1 MSRVEL
7 KVNGA
12 DLVADVAD
20 DALLLDVLREEAG
33 CLSVREGCGVGVC
46 GACTAIVDGRPVS
59 TCLEFAARHTGS
71 DVLTVEGLP
80 PGDHVQEAFVRAGA
94 MQCGYC
100 TPGFVLMVHDLLRTS
115 PDPTDAQIEAH
126 LASNTCRCG
135 AYPELAEAVRLA
147 VRDRAAAEDGDGEP
161 HLVPVRGGLQRL
173 AVRRHGQGPPLVLLH
188 SLAMAG
194 AMWDGAVA
202 ALADRFEVVTVDLR
216 GHGASEGDGR
226 PFSVEDMAGDLAELL
241 DALGIERTSLLGL
254 SMGGSVAI
262 VFAALFGDR
271 ADRLVLADT
280 TANYGP
286 DRVESWEERA
296 RTAVERPRE
305 AQLDFQLERWFSP
318 AFRERDPDAVR
329 RMGEIFVACDSQV
342 HAAACRALGALDANA
357 LVGEIRAPAL
367 VIVGEEDYATPPDM
381 ARALAEGIPD
391 ARLSVLPGVRH
402 MSLIERPDLW
412 QVIAAFLAE
421 GARAGP
427 G

>member
-1 MSRVEL
+1 M
-7 KVNGA
+7 A
-12 DLVADVAD
+12 
-20 DALLLDVLREEAG
+20 
-33 CLSVREGCGVGVC
+33 
-46 GACTAIVDGRPVS
+46 
-59 TCLEFAARHTGS
+59 
-71 DVLTVEGLP
+71 
-80 PGDHVQEAFVRAGA
+80 PGDRVQEAFVRAGA

-147 VRDRAAAEDGDGEP
+147 VRDRAAAGDGGGAGRDGRP
-161 HLVPVRGGLQRL
+161 QLVSVRGGLQRL
-173 AVRRHGQGPPLVLLH
+173 AVRRQGEGPPLVLLH

-194 AMWDGAVA
+194 AMWEGAVA
-202 ALADRFEVVTVDLR
+202 ALADRFEVVTVDVR
-216 GHGASEGDGR
+216 GHGASQGDGR
-226 PFSVEDMAGDLAELL
+226 PFTVEDIAGDLAELL

-254 SMGGSVAI
+254 SMGGSVA
-262 VFAALFGDR
+262 VMFAALFADR
-271 ADRLVLADT
+271 VDRLVLADT

-296 RTAVERPRE
+296 RTAVERPRD
-305 AQLDFQLERWFSP
+305 AQLDFQVERWFSP
-318 AFRERDPDAVR
+318 AFRDREPDAVR
-329 RMGEIFVACDSQV
+329 RIGEIFVACDSQV

-357 LVGEIRAPAL
+357 LLGDIRAPTFVL
-367 VIVGEEDYATPPDM
+367 VGEEDYATPPDM

-412 QVIAAFLAE
+412 EEIAAFLAS
-421 GARAGP
+421 
-427 G
+427 

>member
-12 DLVADVAD
+12 DVVADVAD
-20 DALLLDVLREEAG
+20 DALLLDVLREEGG

-59 TCLEFAARHTGS
+59 TCLELAARHTGS
-71 DVLTVEGLP
+71 DVLTVEGLA
-80 PGDHVQEAFVRAGA
+80 PGDRVQEAFVRAGA

-147 VRDRAAAEDGDGEP
+147 VRDRAAAGDGGGAGRDGRP
-161 HLVPVRGGLQRL
+161 QLVSVRGGLQRL
-173 AVRRHGQGPPLVLLH
+173 AVRRQGEGPPLVLLH

-194 AMWDGAVA
+194 AMWEGAVA

-216 GHGASEGDGR
+216 GHGASQGDGR
-226 PFSVEDMAGDLAELL
+226 PFTVEDIAGDLAELL

-254 SMGGSVAI
+254 SMGGSVA
-262 VFAALFGDR
+262 VMFAALFADR
-271 ADRLVLADT
+271 VDRLVLADT

-286 DRVESWEERA
+286 NRVESWEERA
-296 RTAVERPRE
+296 RTAVERPRD
-305 AQLDFQLERWFSP
+305 AQLDFQVERWFSP
-318 AFRERDPDAVR
+318 AFRDREPDAVR
-329 RMGEIFVACDSQV
+329 RIGEIFVACDSQV

-357 LVGEIRAPAL
+357 LLGDIRAPTFVL
-367 VIVGEEDYATPPDM
+367 VGEEDYATPPDM

-412 QVIAAFLAE
+412 EEIAAFLAS
-421 GARAGP
+421 
-427 G
+427 